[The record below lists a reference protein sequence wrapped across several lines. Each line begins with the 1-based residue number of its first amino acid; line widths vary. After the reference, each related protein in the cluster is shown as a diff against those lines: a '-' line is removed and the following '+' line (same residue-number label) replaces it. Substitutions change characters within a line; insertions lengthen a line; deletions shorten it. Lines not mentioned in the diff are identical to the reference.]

1 MSCIKKMR
9 TSRVSPWLVC
19 VLLSGGLPASGQEL
33 PVSEYSV
40 KPSEVALP
48 QGAEL
53 GSYRRTVQPFENWDL
68 RCDEN
73 LKAKKKICNVTQTIL
88 DQAGQFA
95 FSWSLAATEDG
106 NPLMILRTRPD
117 AGVKKPVI
125 LRFPGRKDPVVAE
138 TSGCDANVCVAILPV
153 GPIMRE
159 QITKAVVAQISYESG
174 SSALLTFKAPLQGL
188 AAAVAAIK

>member
-1 MSCIKKMR
+1 MF
-9 TSRVSPWLVC
+9 
-19 VLLSGGLPASGQEL
+19 LSGSLPASGQEL
-33 PVSEYSV
+33 PVSEYSI

-48 QGAEL
+48 EGAEL
-53 GSYRRTVQPFENWDL
+53 GSYRRTIQPFENWDL

-88 DQAGQFA
+88 DQAGHFA

-117 AGVKKPVI
+117 AGANKRVI
-125 LRFPGRKDPVVAE
+125 LHFAGRKDPVIAE
-138 TSGCDANVCVAILPV
+138 TSGCDVNVCVAILPV

-159 QITKAVVAQISYESG
+159 QITKAVVARISYEAG
-174 SSALLTFKAPLQGL
+174 SSVVLTFNAPLKGL